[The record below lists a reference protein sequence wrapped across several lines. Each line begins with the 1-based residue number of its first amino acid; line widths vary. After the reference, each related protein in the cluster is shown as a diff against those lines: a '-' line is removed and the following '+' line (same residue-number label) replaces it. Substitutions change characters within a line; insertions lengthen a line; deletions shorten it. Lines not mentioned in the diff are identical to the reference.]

1 MVSRGGLVS
10 EGHESSFVSHKGC
23 EVFGGL
29 FNLKVCLNPPVEN
42 WNGWY
47 RRARG
52 RGRGCASGEG
62 ASPVAGEAD
71 CGESAVENEH
81 SIS

>member
-1 MVSRGGLVS
+1 MS
-10 EGHESSFVSHKGC
+10 EGHESLFVSTEGC

-29 FNLKVCLNPPVEN
+29 FNLNVCFSPPVEN
-42 WNGWY
+42 WNGRY
-47 RRARG
+47 RRGRG
-52 RGRGCASGEG
+52 RGRGCSSGEG
-62 ASPVAGEAD
+62 ARPVAGEAD